1 MQKHENSSDM
11 LSDMLSSRSYLDL
24 SPERPQDLP
33 RRELGPEI
41 KQEPERSLRPR
52 NKRAPKAP
60 EIADQ
65 LAINRESAAPDRP
78 ARKRGRPRLETVK
91 DAAAIEVGC
100 DIISLRSTSLTP
112 AGTSSTDPACPAHL
126 PTKKGVNYPVS
137 QISRRWARTD
147 LGECV

>member
-1 MQKHENSSDM
+1 MQEHENSSDT

-41 KQEPERSLRPR
+41 KHEPKRSLRPR
-52 NKRAPKAP
+52 NTRAPKAP
-60 EIADQ
+60 EITDQ
-65 LAINRESAAPDRP
+65 LASRESAAPDPP

-91 DAAAIEVGC
+91 DAAAIEVDC
-100 DIISLRSTSLTP
+100 DIMSSRSTSLTP
-112 AGTSSTDPACPAHL
+112 TGTSSTDPACPAHV
-126 PTKKGVNYPVS
+126 PIEKGVNYPVS

-147 LGECV
+147 FGERV

>member
-1 MQKHENSSDM
+1 MQEHENSSDM

-41 KQEPERSLRPR
+41 KHEPERSLRPR
-52 NKRAPKAP
+52 NTRAPKAP
-60 EIADQ
+60 EMTDQ
-65 LAINRESAAPDRP
+65 LAISREPAAPDRP

-91 DAAAIEVGC
+91 DAAAIEVDC
-100 DIISLRSTSLTP
+100 DIISLRSPSLTP
-112 AGTSSTDPACPAHL
+112 TGTSSTDPACPAHV
-126 PTKKGVNYPVS
+126 PIKKGINYPVS

-147 LGECV
+147 LGERV